1 MAFSPPANL
10 RTLYL
15 EVLEHPKRIKKLSG
29 YQKSKLREYAEQE
42 SMRATRTAVAM
53 MNGSLDYPYPDEYR
67 NGREEE
73 YLLSKHSPA
82 YWDSQRMLQLLAKRP
97 VAPQPAET
105 IPTVSLAEVKPK
117 ATPPTAI
124 PIDFS
129 LYIKEEYREKL
140 IPFLKAEYT
149 GQRPQ
154 AVACMLIALQDL
166 GCLKRQLK
174 ENETTLHASL
184 TTFLGSVGARAGLN
198 GNLTKL
204 DGASEKQNLKIQ
216 AHRNHIKT
224 YMEQA

>member
-1 MAFSPPANL
+1 M
-10 RTLYL
+10 
-15 EVLEHPKRIKKLSG
+15 G
-29 YQKSKLREYAEQE
+29 
-42 SMRATRTAVAM
+42 
-53 MNGSLDYPYPDEYR
+53 
-67 NGREEE
+67 
-73 YLLSKHSPA
+73 
-82 YWDSQRMLQLLAKRP
+82 
-97 VAPQPAET
+97 
-105 IPTVSLAEVKPK
+105 LAEVKLK

-124 PIDFS
+124 PVDFS